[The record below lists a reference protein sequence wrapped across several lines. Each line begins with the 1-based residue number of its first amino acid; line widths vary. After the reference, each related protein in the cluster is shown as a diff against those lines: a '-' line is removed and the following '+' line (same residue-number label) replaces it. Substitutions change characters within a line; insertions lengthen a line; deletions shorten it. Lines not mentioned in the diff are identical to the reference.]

1 MQHLGNNDIGF
12 KIKRDIGR
20 NDIGVNGEANVQDDI
35 SAKGKAD
42 VQNGITHSPKT
53 SSPELIIIIIVNKLK
68 S

>member
-35 SAKGKAD
+35 S
-42 VQNGITHSPKT
+42 HSPKS
-53 SSPELIIIIIVNKLK
+53 SSPELIIIIIVDKL
-68 S
+68 